1 MDSCIRLMRDRLRL
15 GLGLGLEDRGLGQ
28 DLDLDLDL
36 DLKTEDLDRTWTWT
50 WLYTTLFHQKI
61 GSTLDLLQVFRRVLK
76 WLHSDVLWH
85 AGGVLVI
92 IYHDVYDYT
101 YL

>member
-1 MDSCIRLMRDRLRL
+1 MDSCIRLMCDRLRL

-28 DLDLDLDL
+28 DLDLDLAL
-36 DLKTEDLDRTWTWT
+36 
-50 WLYTTLFHQKI
+50 
-61 GSTLDLLQVFRRVLK
+61 LDLLQVFRRVLK